1 MKDWNV
7 LPLLE
12 KAAQF
17 LKEKSS
23 DSPRLDA
30 ELLLAEVLGV
40 RRIDLY
46 LQYDR
51 TVTEEEV
58 SRFRELTRKRAQGCP
73 AAYILGRKEFYS
85 LTFQVGA
92 GVMIPRPET
101 EHLVMEVLDTC
112 EREKLSRVL
121 IADIGTGCANIA
133 VALAKNLP
141 ESSILA
147 TDISQEALQYAQ
159 LNVAHYDLQNR
170 IKLFSGDF
178 LDALRVSGVS
188 EKLDFIVS
196 NPPYISEKEFQKL
209 PAGVRDYEPEVAFLA
224 GKDGL
229 DAYRAIVS
237 QSAEFLKAGGH
248 LILELGADLSE
259 KVRTLVEETGHY
271 SDIVIRKD
279 FCAVDRVLHT
289 FRK

>member
-1 MKDWNV
+1 MNDWKV

-12 KAAQF
+12 KATQF

-73 AAYILGRKEFYS
+73 VAYILGRKEFYS
-85 LTFQVGA
+85 LSFQVGA

-112 EREKLSRVL
+112 KTEKLSRVL

-133 VALAKNLP
+133 VSIAKNLP
-141 ESSILA
+141 DASIKA
-147 TDISQEALQYAQ
+147 TDISQEALQFAQ
-159 LNVAHYDLQNR
+159 LNVANHNLQDR
-170 IKLFSGDF
+170 IELLKGDF
-178 LDALRVSGVS
+178 LEPLRVSGIP
-188 EKLDFIVS
+188 EKLGFVVS
-196 NPPYISEKEFQKL
+196 NPPYISEKEFEKL
-209 PAGVRDYEPEVAFLA
+209 LAGVKDYEPAIAFLA

-229 DAYRAIVS
+229 DAYRAIIS
-237 QSAEFLKAGGH
+237 QSADFLKVGGH
-248 LILELGADLSE
+248 LILELGATLPE
-259 KVRTLVEETGHY
+259 KVKTLVQESGHY
-271 SDIVIRKD
+271 GDIVIRKD
-279 FCAVDRVLHT
+279 FSAIDRVLHT